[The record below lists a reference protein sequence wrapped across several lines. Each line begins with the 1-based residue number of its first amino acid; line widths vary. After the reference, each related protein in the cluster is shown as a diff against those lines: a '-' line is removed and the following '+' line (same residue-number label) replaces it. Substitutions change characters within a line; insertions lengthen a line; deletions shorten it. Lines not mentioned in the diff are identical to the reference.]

1 MLRANRVP
9 SSASADADRRAFAE
23 QRAFRYLEERWK
35 GELKGRKIPKQHR
48 QKMRKDPHFQR
59 LVDMVASGAG
69 ISGPD
74 LDHTPVIERQLDGSV
89 VNHFEEEMAGD
100 PRGYF
105 CPRCGGEKEEA
116 GKEVCPDCEKFLKEF
131 Y

>member
-9 SSASADADRRAFAE
+9 SSASADADRRVFAE

-35 GELKGRKIPKQHR
+35 GELKGRKIPHKHR
-48 QKMRKDPHFQR
+48 QRMRRDPQFQR

-105 CPRCGGEKEEA
+105 CRVCGKEKEEA
-116 GKEVCPDCEKFLKEF
+116 GKEPCSPCQKFIQESD
-131 Y
+131 